1 MVRMAGRA
9 VALTCAVALAI
20 ASCGDDDDEVA
31 TSEPPSTTT
40 AIEPT
45 TAVTEPPATEPADEV
60 ADAEQRVSEAEAGVS
75 AAQEALTSAHAA
87 FCSAAEGYVETLDRY
102 GRVFTDRAATVGDV
116 RTLGGDLVEPREQV
130 VSAADAVATA
140 KDQLAAAQQ
149 ELLDAQAALAV
160 AVATASSLPVDTAA
174 PATSTTT
181 TLVPSATIERVQ
193 QAEDDLART
202 AGQITDETP
211 LVDAGAAY
219 NSAALALEVAWLR
232 LLDDAECLTDEQQA
246 NAVEQLTAYTA
257 ALQTDLLTAGYDPGE
272 IDGIYGPN
280 TVAAVEQL
288 QTDAGL
294 PVTGLVDEATS
305 RALKSKLDEIG
316 EQQSMQIVALQTILT
331 LTGFWDGPT
340 DGQWTP
346 ELTQALM
353 EFQTALG
360 VEPSGVVDAATLA
373 AFQQALADLETLL
386 TSTTTSAPAITVA
399 PVRPPTTQAPSS
411 PTTPV
416 IITSPTTTG

>member
-1 MVRMAGRA
+1 MVRLAGRV
-9 VALTCAVALAI
+9 VALTSAVALAI

-40 AIEPT
+40 ASEPT
-45 TAVTEPPATEPADEV
+45 TAATEPAATEPTDEV

-102 GRVFTDRAATVGDV
+102 GRAFTDRAATVGDV

-140 KDQLAAAQQ
+140 KDQLAARNRSSSMHRPRWRSPSRLPRASPSTRPRQQ
-149 ELLDAQAALAV
+149 RVRPRRSYRAPRSSASNRPRTIFRERRARSRTRRRWWRLA
-160 AVATASSLPVDTAA
+160 
-174 PATSTTT
+174 
-181 TLVPSATIERVQ
+181 
-193 QAEDDLART
+193 
-202 AGQITDETP
+202 
-211 LVDAGAAY
+211 AAY

-246 NAVEQLTAYTA
+246 DAVEQLTAYTT

-288 QTDAGL
+288 QTDSGL

-305 RALKSKLDEIG
+305 RA
-316 EQQSMQIVALQTILT
+316 A
-331 LTGFWDGPT
+331 
-340 DGQWTP
+340 
-346 ELTQALM
+346 
-353 EFQTALG
+353 
-360 VEPSGVVDAATLA
+360 VEARRGRRAAVDA
-373 AFQQALADLETLL
+373 DRPRCRR
-386 TSTTTSAPAITVA
+386 TS
-399 PVRPPTTQAPSS
+399 R
-411 PTTPV
+411 
-416 IITSPTTTG
+416 

>member
-1 MVRMAGRA
+1 MVRMAGRV

-45 TAVTEPPATEPADEV
+45 TAATEPAVTEPADEV

-160 AVATASSLPVDTAA
+160 AIATASSLPVDTAA

-211 LVDAGAAY
+211 LVEAGAAY

-246 NAVEQLTAYTA
+246 DAVEQLTAYTA

-288 QTDAGL
+288 QTDSGL

-305 RALKSKLDEIG
+305 RALQSKLDEVG

-399 PVRPPTTQAPSS
+399 PVRPPITQAPSS

-416 IITSPTTTG
+416 IITSPTTG

>member
-9 VALTCAVALAI
+9 VALTCALALVV

-31 TSEPPSTTT
+31 TSEPPSTST

-45 TAVTEPPATEPADEV
+45 SPATEPPATEPVDEV
-60 ADAEQRVSEAEAGVS
+60 AEAEQRVSDAEAGVS
-75 AAQEALTSAHAA
+75 AAQEALTSAHAG

-102 GRVFTDRAATVGDV
+102 GRVFTDRAATVGDI
-116 RTLGGDLVEPREQV
+116 RTLGADLVEPRDQT

-140 KDQLAAAQQ
+140 KEQLAAAQQ
-149 ELLDAQAALAV
+149 ELLDAQAALA
-160 AVATASSLPVDTAA
+160 AAIATASSVPVDTAA
-174 PATSTTT
+174 PTTSTTT

-211 LVDAGAAY
+211 LVEAGAAY

-232 LLDDAECLTDEQQA
+232 LLHDAECFTDEQQA
-246 NAVEQLTAYTA
+246 DAVEQLTAYTT
-257 ALQTDLLTAGYDPGE
+257 ALQTDLHTAGYDPGE

-288 QTDAGL
+288 QTDSGL
-294 PVTGLVDEATS
+294 PVTGLVDEATA
-305 RALKSKLDEIG
+305 RALQSKLDEAG
-316 EQQSMQIVALQTILT
+316 QQQSMQIVALQTILT
-331 LTGFWDGPT
+331 LTGFWNGPV

-360 VEPSGVVDAATLA
+360 VEPTGVVDAATLA
-373 AFQQALADLETLL
+373 AFQQAIADLQTLL
-386 TSTTTSAPAITVA
+386 TSTTTSPPATTARPAPTRPAPPPSSA
-399 PVRPPTTQAPSS
+399 PVPITPPATTS
-411 PTTPV
+411 
-416 IITSPTTTG
+416 